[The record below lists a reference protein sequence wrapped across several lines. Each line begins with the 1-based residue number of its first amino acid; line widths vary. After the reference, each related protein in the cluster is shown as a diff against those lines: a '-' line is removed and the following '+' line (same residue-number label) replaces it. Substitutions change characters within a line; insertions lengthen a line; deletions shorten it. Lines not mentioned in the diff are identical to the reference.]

1 MLTDTPWTNY
11 KQASDLPPDLVE
23 KMWRA
28 LDSIAEACEK
38 KHPADVDFMT
48 KDQIKKLAERS
59 SPSFTD

>member
-11 KQASDLPPDLVE
+11 KQAADLPPEMVE

-28 LDSIAEACEK
+28 LDGIAESCEK

-48 KDQIKKLAERS
+48 KDQIKNLCEKA
-59 SPSFTD
+59 SPSFAE